1 MEKRLK
7 LLRERMDKLTREDSC
22 VAFSG
27 GVDSSLLLKTAVKAA
42 DKNHTKVYEAPRD
55 DLSGAGAGAVYHADT
70 KRAGFHASR
79 RRNFKY

>member
-7 LLRERMDKLTREDSC
+7 LLRDRMDKLTREDSC

-42 DKNHTKVYEAPRD
+42 DKNHTKVYAVTIRTR
-55 DLSGAGAGAVYHADT
+55 LQSGEDMEIAARVAE
-70 KRAGFHASR
+70 
-79 RRNFKY
+79 